1 MELMEEAAQVAIY
14 TSQLNSLD
22 TTQALLKT
30 FAWVD
35 PPEESTFCSKLPHHK
50 PEQQLGSKVHEN
62 EQPAIKISSG
72 EGLNCFCS
80 Q

>member
-1 MELMEEAAQVAIY
+1 MEAAEVAIY
-14 TSQLNSLD
+14 SSQLNSVD

-35 PPEESTFCSKLPHHK
+35 PPEESTFCSKLPHPK

-62 EQPAIKISSG
+62 EHRAIKITPG
-72 EGLNCFCS
+72 VGLNYFCS